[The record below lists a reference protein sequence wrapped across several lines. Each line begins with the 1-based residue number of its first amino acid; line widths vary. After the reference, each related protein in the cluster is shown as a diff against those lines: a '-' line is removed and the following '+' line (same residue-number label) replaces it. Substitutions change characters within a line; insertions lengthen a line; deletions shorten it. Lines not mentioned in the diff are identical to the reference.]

1 MNNHEIMASEQI
13 QESDFKV
20 NSVGKKDTFNFN
32 PHEAIQKHYQINKE
46 KALDVIA
53 KNSLRQNIRKE
64 DKQTCVNIY
73 LSSGAYHII
82 IPLQSWQQRSSA
94 ARQV

>member
-46 KALDVIA
+46 KGRD
-53 KNSLRQNIRKE
+53 
-64 DKQTCVNIY
+64 TY
-73 LSSGAYHII
+73 YT
-82 IPLQSWQQRSSA
+82 P
-94 ARQV
+94 